1 MIYIDLGPDDDQAN
15 LKNDLFVHSIP
26 ALSQVGSC
34 SHGCC
39 RRRQPRSLPD
49 PISISFVGGNLLG
62 KIPISV
68 RIDWWRM
75 AAREHQLKIDQWEP
89 TVNQRNKYK

>member
-1 MIYIDLGPDDDQAN
+1 MVAAVDDNHD
-15 LKNDLFVHSIP
+15 HSQIP
-26 ALSQVGSC
+26 FPA
-34 SHGCC
+34 
-39 RRRQPRSLPD
+39 
-49 PISISFVGGNLLG
+49 ISISFVGGNLLG